1 MLVFQN
7 DIKRAGV
14 PIQRSLNIPFRL
26 KQQALTLRVV
36 ISWYFQSKVLPRRGI
51 GAFLEK
57 RPTFL
62 FRSNRSHR
70 CLWKTRIERLP
81 KREHHEL

>member
-7 DIKRAGV
+7 AIKRAGL
-14 PIQRSLNIPFRL
+14 PILRSLNIQFRL
-26 KQQALTLRVV
+26 TQLALTLRVV
-36 ISWYFQSKVLPRRGI
+36 TSWYFQSRVLPRRGI

-62 FRSNRSHR
+62 FRSNRSR
-70 CLWKTRIERLP
+70 MCLWKTRIERLP